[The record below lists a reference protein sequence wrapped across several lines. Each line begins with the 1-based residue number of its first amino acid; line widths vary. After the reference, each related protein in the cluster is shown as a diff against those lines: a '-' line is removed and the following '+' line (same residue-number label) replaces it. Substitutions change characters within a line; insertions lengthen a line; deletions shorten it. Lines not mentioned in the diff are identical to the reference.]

1 MSPQVLQYSGRM
13 GLEPSRRLGHLPVQP
28 VSRQYLMCKVSRS
41 FPVFVVPTD
50 SSVTLST
57 LKQCTMAETRP
68 PISSVNKDWHHY
80 VFWLRDTNTGSSSD
94 TLSPKIEEFCASPSL
109 NRHAHRQPAFPVRTS
124 ISLSTSSDESKLV
137 SQCPIYIT
145 SNTHNSVFFFLF
157 SKENE
162 PLLKTE
168 SQTSVRINNIVC

>member
-109 NRHAHRQPAFPVRTS
+109 DRHAHRQTASLSFPVRTS

-145 SNTHNSVFFFLF
+145 SNTHNSVFFFPVFKGKWTIIKNWISNF
-157 SKENE
+157 SKN
-162 PLLKTE
+162 
-168 SQTSVRINNIVC
+168 

>member
-41 FPVFVVPTD
+41 FPVFMVPTD

-109 NRHAHRQPAFPVRTS
+109 DRHAHRQTASLSCPYLHFSFNQFRRVQTGFPVSYIHHFKHSQLCLFFPVFKGKWTINENW
-124 ISLSTSSDESKLV
+124 IS
-137 SQCPIYIT
+137 
-145 SNTHNSVFFFLF
+145 NF
-157 SKENE
+157 SMN
-162 PLLKTE
+162 
-168 SQTSVRINNIVC
+168 